1 MSDSM
6 SKEDCLSRYKDSGL
20 PQIRRTMV
28 QISKLLVQ
36 AWLDQDE
43 GTQFK
48 HDINEIGVH
57 QALINQG
64 IFFPADWLK
73 AEIDPDSFLGSVEIS
88 EASSWENPKKG
99 LEMVFKIPYAPRPK
113 TGVKKYELYIW
124 INQCN
129 EWLNAADY
137 NDPDKPF
144 PVPPNPYIPLATS

>member
-1 MSDSM
+1 MSEPM
-6 SKEDCLSRYKDSGL
+6 STEMRLDRYNDSGL

-28 QISKLLVQ
+28 QISKLLVL

-43 GTQFK
+43 GKQFK

-57 QALINQG
+57 QALVKQG

-99 LEMVFKIPYAPRPK
+99 LEMVFKIPYAPWPK
-113 TGVKKYELYIW
+113 SGVKEEELHQW
-124 INQCN
+124 IEQCN
-129 EWLNAADY
+129 KWLEAADY
-137 NDPDKPF
+137 DHPDKPF